1 MLRVPSRPRARTRI
15 RDEATLSDAAD
26 TFPDEGIRRLRELAD
41 FLNHLAN
48 RLESVGELD
57 ALPMDVAVGQVIA
70 ARREIIGVAPTKA
83 GPGAKKRIRLYLE
96 ERVGQVVY
104 GEELAAVARISEWAR
119 RVRELR
125 EEGLDVEELGGSR
138 YRLARLP
145 DE

>member
-1 MLRVPSRPRARTRI
+1 MSAPRDLPT
-15 RDEATLSDAAD
+15 
-26 TFPDEGIRRLRELAD
+26 DEGVRRLRELAD

-48 RLESVGELD
+48 RLEATGQLD
-57 ALPMDVAVGQVIA
+57 ALPMDVAVGQAAA
-70 ARREIIGVAPTKA
+70 ARREIIGSARAKA
-83 GPGAKKRIRLYLE
+83 GPGAKKRIRRYLE

-104 GEELAAVARISEWAR
+104 GEELAAVAGISEWAR

-125 EEGLDVEELGGSR
+125 EDGLDVEELGGSR